1 MRSGSR
7 LWRLVTL
14 STAHTALAALWLGCS
29 GQISGTGAGAQP
41 TGGPGSAGAGVGV
54 GVGGGAGS
62 GGGMAPGTVSSLPP
76 GTTMTTTAACA
87 SAPLARAG
95 TLVRRLT
102 RWEYVN
108 SVTDVLGAPAGAAIA
123 DLLPADIRANGFS
136 NDFGGQLVS
145 LDHATGYQAAADAV
159 GTSLGKAATWL
170 TPFAT
175 CTVTAAACRDA
186 AVAGLGLRL
195 FRRPVTAA
203 ETTAF
208 GGLFDAAVQAGS
220 TTAPAAAVVVVR
232 AMLQSPQFL
241 YRLEAQTPPTVGAV
255 ARPLDNY
262 ELATR
267 LAYFVWAS
275 TPDPML
281 LEAAKGGTLTTAAGL
296 RAQLTRLL
304 MGPHARDMI
313 QRYFREW
320 LSLDDLDDANR
331 GAGFTPQLAADMK
344 QETLDDVAD
353 QLWDGGKAMA
363 TMFTTKT
370 TKVTP
375 ALAKYYGLG
384 APDAAGRYATD
395 ALPGRQGFLTHA
407 SVLTV
412 NGDANASIVL
422 RGLYIDRKVL
432 CQDVPAPPPGA
443 TSVMLAPATAS
454 ERQRSDARLM
464 NEPCKTCHGSFD
476 PLAYAFEP
484 FDSMGALQTKD
495 INGNAVRQ
503 DGWLTTTSG
512 TNVPYTGVSDYMTA
526 LAADP
531 RVGDCFAT
539 KAAQFAMGRAM
550 DASDQCLL
558 EDVRARAATSTT
570 HTFADL
576 VTAVAT
582 SPYFAYTATQ

>member
-7 LWRLVTL
+7 LWRLLRLVTL
-14 STAHTALAALWLGCS
+14 SAAVSGGCS
-29 GQISGTGAGAQP
+29 GQISGQ
-41 TGGPGSAGAGVGV
+41 GPGSGGQPSGSAGTGTAGAGSS
-54 GVGGGAGS
+54 GAMG
-62 GGGMAPGTVSSLPP
+62 PGTVSSLPP

-87 SAPLARAG
+87 SSALAHAG
-95 TLVRRLT
+95 TVVRRLT

-108 SVTDVLGAPAGAAIA
+108 SVADVLSVPSSAGIA
-123 DLLPADIRANGFS
+123 DLLPSDIRANGFS

-145 LDHATGYQAAADAV
+145 LDHASGYQAAADAV
-159 GTSLGKAATWL
+159 GAGLGKTATWL
-170 TPFAT
+170 APFAT
-175 CTVTAAACRDA
+175 CTGTAAACRDA
-186 AVAGLGLRL
+186 IVGALGLRL
-195 FRRPVTAA
+195 FRRPVTAT
-203 ETTAF
+203 ELTTYGA
-208 GGLFDAAVQAGS
+208 LFDATTQAGA
-220 TTAPAAAVVVVR
+220 TTAPAAAVTVVR

-241 YRLEAQTPPTVGAV
+241 YRLEAQTPPTAGVV

-267 LAYFVWAS
+267 LSYFVWSSA
-275 TPDPML
+275 PDPML
-281 LEAAKGGTLTTAAGL
+281 LAAAKAATLTTPAGL
-296 RAQLTRLL
+296 HAQLARLL
-304 MGPHARDMI
+304 TGPHARDMI

-331 GAGFTPQLAADMK
+331 GAAFTPQLAADMK

-353 QLWDGGKAMA
+353 QLWDAANPMA
-363 TMFTTKT
+363 SMFTTKT

-384 APDAAGRYATD
+384 APDAAGHYATD
-395 ALPGRQGFLTHA
+395 ALPGREGFLTHA
-407 SVLTV
+407 GVLTV

-422 RGLYIDRKVL
+422 RGLYVNRKVL

-443 TSVMLAPATAS
+443 TSVMLAPDTAS
-454 ERQRSDARLM
+454 ERQKSDARLM
-464 NEPCKTCHGSFD
+464 HEPCKTCHGSFD

-495 INGNAVRQ
+495 VNGNAVRQ
-503 DGWLTTTSG
+503 DGWLTTMSG
-512 TNVPYTGVSDYMTA
+512 ASVPYTGVSDYMTA

-531 RVGDCFAT
+531 RVGACFAT
-539 KAAQFAMGRAM
+539 KAAQFAFGRAM
-550 DASDQCLL
+550 DGSDECLL
-558 EDVRARAATSTT
+558 EDVRARADASPT

-582 SPYFAYTATQ
+582 SPYFAYTATK